1 MPENVDYAL
10 TLLHSQADRM
20 EVCVDALD
28 MMDIVTAY
36 ERAVAL
42 LIAPGSG
49 DAADW
54 ARLTARDF
62 LSELVDV
69 DRLRD
74 LSVKYEPS
82 DEQMDEQFAAIQRER
97 EAAKLE
103 ANAGVIWIEE

>member
-1 MPENVDYAL
+1 MPENVNYAL
-10 TLLHSQADRM
+10 TLLHSQADGM
-20 EVCVDALD
+20 EVCADALE
-28 MMDIVTAY
+28 MMDIVNAY

-42 LIAPGSG
+42 LIAPGSD

-54 ARLTARDF
+54 ACLTARDF
-62 LSELVDV
+62 LSEPMDV
-69 DRLRD
+69 ARSRD
-74 LSVKYEPS
+74 LAVKYEPS